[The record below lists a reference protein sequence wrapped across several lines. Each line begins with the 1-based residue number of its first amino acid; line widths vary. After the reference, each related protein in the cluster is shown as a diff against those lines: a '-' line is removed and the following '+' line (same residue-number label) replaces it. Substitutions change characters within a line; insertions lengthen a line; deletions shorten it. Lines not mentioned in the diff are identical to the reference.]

1 MILSVKKFITA
12 TVIGAVS
19 LSGLTAC
26 VVSDDPY
33 VNTAATA
40 ATTAGVVSLLL
51 YSIHDGYYYD
61 QDYRRMP
68 QHYRPPHNVQIIRVN
83 NIHEYRKAHP
93 RPVVRHTPQ
102 PHTQR
107 QPAYHREHDAKRQ
120 HEMRQREQQ
129 LKRQNEMRKNE
140 ARRNEQ
146 ALKRQEQQLKRNEQQ
161 LKRQN
166 EMQRRNE
173 QQIRRQEQIKRDNRS
188 HRIER
193 KNERK
198 DPRRYKKYDD

>member
-1 MILSVKKFITA
+1 MFVISKKIITA
-12 TVIGAVS
+12 TVIGALS

-33 VNTAATA
+33 VNTTATA

-51 YSIHDGYYYD
+51 YSLHDGYYYD

-68 QHYRPPHNVQIIRVN
+68 QHYRPPHNVQIVRVN
-83 NIHEYRKAHP
+83 NIHEYRRTHP
-93 RPVVRHTPQ
+93 RVAVHHTPQ
-102 PHTQR
+102 THTHR
-107 QPAYHREHDAKRQ
+107 QPAYHREYDAKRQ
-120 HEMRQREQQ
+120 HEMRRQNEQQ
-129 LKRQNEMRKNE
+129 LKRQERE
-140 ARRNEQ
+140 
-146 ALKRQEQQLKRNEQQ
+146 LKRNEQQ
-161 LKRQN
+161 LKRQH

-173 QQIRRQEQIKRDNRS
+173 QQIRRQEQIKRDNRAY
-188 HRIER
+188 RIER

>member
-1 MILSVKKFITA
+1 MISSVKKFITA

-26 VVSDDPY
+26 VISDDPY

-61 QDYRRMP
+61 QEYRRMP
-68 QHYRPPHNVQIIRVN
+68 QHYRPPHNVQIVRVN

-93 RPVVRHTPQ
+93 RPVAHHTPQ
-102 PHTQR
+102 THTQR
-107 QPAYHREHDAKRQ
+107 QPAYHREYDTRRQ
-120 HEMRQREQQ
+120 HEMRQNERQIQRQEQT
-129 LKRQNEMRKNE
+129 L
-140 ARRNEQ
+140 RRNE
-146 ALKRQEQQLKRNEQQ
+146 RQIQ
-161 LKRQN
+161 RQN

-173 QQIRRQEQIKRDNRS
+173 QQIRRNERQIERQEQRKRDN
-188 HRIER
+188 
-193 KNERK
+193 
-198 DPRRYKKYDD
+198 YKKPERRKYKRYDD

>member
-1 MILSVKKFITA
+1 MISSVKKFITA

-26 VVSDDPY
+26 VISDDPY

-102 PHTQR
+102 PHTHR
-107 QPAYHREHDAKRQ
+107 QPAYHREYDAKRQ

-129 LKRQNEMRKNE
+129 LKRQHEMR
-140 ARRNEQ
+140 RQNEQ
-146 ALKRQEQQLKRNEQQ
+146 HLKRQERELKRNEQQ

-166 EMQRRNE
+166 EMRRQNE
-173 QQIRRQEQIKRDNRS
+173 QQIRRNERQIQRQEQRKRDNYKKPE
-188 HRIER
+188 HR
-193 KNERK
+193 K
-198 DPRRYKKYDD
+198 YKKYDD

>member
-1 MILSVKKFITA
+1 MISSVKKFITA

-26 VVSDDPY
+26 VISDDPY

-107 QPAYHREHDAKRQ
+107 QPAYHREYDAKRQ

-129 LKRQNEMRKNE
+129 LKRQNEMR
-140 ARRNEQ
+140 RQNEQ
-146 ALKRQEQQLKRNEQQ
+146 HLKRQERELKRNEQQ

-166 EMQRRNE
+166 EMRRQNE
-173 QQIRRQEQIKRDNRS
+173 QQIRRNERQIERQEQRKRDNYKKP
-188 HRIER
+188 ER
-193 KNERK
+193 RK
-198 DPRRYKKYDD
+198 YKKYDD

>member
-1 MILSVKKFITA
+1 MFVISKKIITA
-12 TVIGAVS
+12 TVIGALS

-33 VNTAATA
+33 VNTTATA

-51 YSIHDGYYYD
+51 YSLHDGYYYD

-68 QHYRPPHNVQIIRVN
+68 QHYRPPHNVQIVRVN
-83 NIHEYRKAHP
+83 NIHEYRRAHP
-93 RPVVRHTPQ
+93 RPAVRHTPQ
-102 PHTQR
+102 THTQR
-107 QPAYHREHDAKRQ
+107 PHD
-120 HEMRQREQQ
+120 MWQREQQ
-129 LKRQNEMRKNE
+129 LKRQHEMR
-140 ARRNEQ
+140 RQNEQ
-146 ALKRQEQQLKRNEQQ
+146 QLKRQERELKRNEQQ
-161 LKRQN
+161 LKRQH

-198 DPRRYKKYDD
+198 NPRRYKKYDD

>member
-1 MILSVKKFITA
+1 MFVISKKIITA
-12 TVIGAVS
+12 TVIGALS

-33 VNTAATA
+33 VNTTATA

-51 YSIHDGYYYD
+51 YSLHDGYYYD

-68 QHYRPPHNVQIIRVN
+68 QHYRPPHNVQIVRVN

-93 RPVVRHTPQ
+93 RPAVRHTPQ
-102 PHTQR
+102 PHT
-107 QPAYHREHDAKRQ
+107 HRQ
-120 HEMRQREQQ
+120 HDM
-129 LKRQNEMRKNE
+129 RQNEI
-140 ARRNEQ
+140 RRNEQ

>member
-1 MILSVKKFITA
+1 MISSVKKFITA

-26 VVSDDPY
+26 VISDDPY

-61 QDYRRMP
+61 QDYHRMP

-102 PHTQR
+102 PHTHR
-107 QPAYHREHDAKRQ
+107 QPAYHREYDTKRQ
-120 HEMRQREQQ
+120 HEMRQR
-129 LKRQNEMRKNE
+129 
-140 ARRNEQ
+140 
-146 ALKRQEQQLKRNEQQ
+146 
-161 LKRQN
+161 
-166 EMQRRNE
+166 
-173 QQIRRQEQIKRDNRS
+173 
-188 HRIER
+188 
-193 KNERK
+193 
-198 DPRRYKKYDD
+198 

>member
-1 MILSVKKFITA
+1 MSIVSKKIITA
-12 TVIGAVS
+12 TVIGALS

-26 VVSDDPY
+26 VISDDPY
-33 VNTAATA
+33 VNTTATA

-51 YSIHDGYYYD
+51 YSLHDGYYYD

-93 RPVVRHTPQ
+93 RPAVRHTPQ

-107 QPAYHREHDAKRQ
+107 QPAYQHERDAKRQ

-129 LKRQNEMRKNE
+129 LKRQHEMR
-140 ARRNEQ
+140 RQNEQ
-146 ALKRQEQQLKRNEQQ
+146 QLKRQERELKRNEQQ

-173 QQIRRQEQIKRDNRS
+173 QQIRRQEQIKRDNRTY
-188 HRIER
+188 RIER

>member
-1 MILSVKKFITA
+1 MFVISKKIITA
-12 TVIGAVS
+12 TVIGALS

-33 VNTAATA
+33 VNTTATA

-51 YSIHDGYYYD
+51 YSLHDGYYYD

-68 QHYRPPHNVQIIRVN
+68 QHYRPPHNVQIVRVN

-93 RPVVRHTPQ
+93 RPAVRHTPQ

-107 QPAYHREHDAKRQ
+107 Q
-120 HEMRQREQQ
+120 HEMRQ
-129 LKRQNEMRKNE
+129 NEI
-140 ARRNEQ
+140 RRNEQ
-146 ALKRQEQQLKRNEQQ
+146 ALKRQEQQLKRNEQQLKRNEQQ

-198 DPRRYKKYDD
+198 DPRRHKKYDD

>member
-26 VVSDDPY
+26 VISDDPY

-61 QDYRRMP
+61 QEYRRMP
-68 QHYRPPHNVQIIRVN
+68 QHYRPPHNVQIVRVN

-93 RPVVRHTPQ
+93 RPVAHHTPQ
-102 PHTQR
+102 THTQR
-107 QPAYHREHDAKRQ
+107 QPAYHREYDTRRQ
-120 HEMRQREQQ
+120 HEMRQNEM
-129 LKRQNEMRKNE
+129 RQNEI
-140 ARRNEQ
+140 RRNQ
-146 ALKRQEQQLKRNEQQ
+146 QQLKRQEQQLKRNEQQ

-173 QQIRRQEQIKRDNRS
+173 QQIRRNERQIERQEQRKRDNYKKP
-188 HRIER
+188 ER
-193 KNERK
+193 RK
-198 DPRRYKKYDD
+198 YKKYDD